1 LNENWQWLLAVFLIA
16 AAVLGALRMWR
27 WVDARHDRDVWRSLA
42 ERASRSAMRFDERMV
57 ADLPEPVR
65 RYFLY
70 AIAPGTPL
78 RSCAEIEMAGELG
91 LGTKAAPGYREMHA
105 RQILAAPDG
114 FVWRVRFGSLSGSDG
129 AAANGSWTRFWFLG
143 LLPVARVGG
152 DPDHHRSAMGRM
164 AAEAVFWTPAAL
176 LPGPGICWEA
186 RDADTARLVMRI
198 GGHDHVI
205 DLTVTA
211 EGQPTRIVLQRW
223 SNANPEKTYRLQT
236 FGGDLS
242 DFRTIDGYR
251 VPMHVEGGNL
261 IGAEAYF
268 PFYKAE
274 VRRIRYLDGSG
285 EEPVA
290 GKQLRQARAKDI
302 EHHA

>member
-1 LNENWQWLLAVFLIA
+1 M
-16 AAVLGALRMWR
+16 RR
-27 WVDARHDRDVWRSLA
+27 WADARHDRDVWRSLA
-42 ERASRSAMRFDERMV
+42 ERASRSATRFDERMV
-57 ADLPEPVR
+57 ADLPEPAR
-65 RYFLY
+65 RFFLY

-78 RSCAEIEMAGELG
+78 RCCAEIEMAGELD
-91 LGTKAAPGYREMHA
+91 LGTKASPNYREMHA

-114 FVWRVRFGSLSGSDG
+114 FVWRVSLGSLSGSDG

-143 LLPVARVGG
+143 LLPVVRAGR

-176 LPGPGICWEA
+176 LPGPCIRWEA
-186 RDADTARLVMRI
+186 LDADTARLVMRI
-198 GGHDHVI
+198 GGHEHVI

-211 EGQPTRIVLQRW
+211 DGQPTRIVLQRW
-223 SNANPEKTYRLQT
+223 SNANPDKAYRLQS

-274 VRRIRYLDGSG
+274 IRRIRYLDGSG
-285 EEPVA
+285 EQPALGKKPREA
-290 GKQLRQARAKDI
+290 GAKDI
-302 EHHA
+302 VRHA